1 MYFLSEEERR
11 LLLRRYLPELRA
23 TPVSEELR
31 GWNWASPPVAP
42 VYSAPLSV
50 DEAAGR
56 ACASGRDVYLRHVLG
71 QQPKPSRAMADSA
84 YYHRIVADVIL
95 RAKRAIYEHG
105 AACLPALETIETPFG
120 SGGPPMPVGVSAEVE
135 ANALALWR
143 YEARRISARAAEAVA
158 RMPSAGPDSLC
169 AAVLPITVDQQLDGS
184 FLGLGPGIVVDA
196 VHFCEPMVAGLQ
208 FGRRERFHRIALAG
222 YALALESLLEQPI
235 GIGYTVYVDF
245 RDGHVVTEREFHV
258 LNDEL
263 RQWFLDERDEKARS
277 IELEL
282 DPGLADE
289 CPEGCPYWGVCY
301 AA

>member
-1 MYFLSEEERR
+1 MYFLTEQERR
-11 LLLRRYLPELRA
+11 LLLRRYLPEIRQ
-23 TPVSEELR
+23 TPVSGELR

-42 VYSAPLSV
+42 VYGAALSV
-50 DEAAGR
+50 EEAAGR
-56 ACASGRDVYLRHVLG
+56 ACASGRDVYLRHVLH
-71 QQPKPSRAMADSA
+71 QAPKPGRAQVDGA
-84 YYHRIVADVIL
+84 YYHRIVAEVML

-105 AACLPALETIETPFG
+105 AGCLPALEALETAVVPAT
-120 SGGPPMPVGVSAEVE
+120 PPGASASAEG
-135 ANALALWR
+135 NAPALWR
-143 YEARRISARAAEAVA
+143 YEARRISARAADAVA
-158 RMPSAGPDSLC
+158 RLPGAGADALC
-169 AAVLPITVDQQLDGS
+169 AAVLPITLDQQLDGT
-184 FLGLGPGIVVDA
+184 FLGLGRGIAVDA

-222 YALALESLLEQPI
+222 YALVVESLLEQPI
-235 GIGYTVYVDF
+235 NLGYTVYIEF
-245 RDGHVVTEREFHV
+245 QDGHVVVEREFHV

-289 CPEGCPYWGVCY
+289 CPEDCPYWSACY